1 MRKGDLLIPMA
12 RAVCMDISHLFEAQR
27 RKSRLPALG
36 GAVFSSSGMLGV
48 GVSGVRKTNTLWHI
62 GSCTKAMTATL
73 VGLAVDRGVLRFTDT
88 LSSLFPSTVIHGDLM
103 HESVDS
109 LLRHTGGMPADF
121 PRPLWT
127 RMHGMPDLRAGRAQ
141 IVDSLL
147 RDPPAQAPGVFAYSN
162 AGYVVLGAA
171 LELIEGC
178 SWEEI
183 MAARLFTPLGMATA
197 GFGAP
202 RRSNGE
208 EALLGHTTLGWG
220 CCSGFIPMDPSSAKA
235 DNPAVMGPAGTV
247 HCSLEDWG
255 RFLRVHLSWA
265 RGEPSAALPLSL
277 ATMEHL
283 HAAAPGESYAGGW
296 VVASRTWAHGKTLCH
311 NGSNTLWHVAAW
323 LAPGVDRALV
333 AATNCGADP
342 SAALE
347 PLIKLE
353 EFVG

>member
-1 MRKGDLLIPMA
+1 MNIP
-12 RAVCMDISHLFEAQR
+12 
-27 RKSRLPALG
+27 
-36 GAVFSSSGMLGV
+36 
-48 GVSGVRKTNTLWHI
+48 WHI

-88 LSSLFPSTVIHGDLM
+88 LPSLFPGTVIHGDLM
-103 HESVDS
+103 HVSVDS

-121 PRPLWT
+121 SGPLWG
-127 RMHGMPDLRAGRAQ
+127 RMCGMSDLLAGRAQ

-147 RDPPAQAPGVFAYSN
+147 RSPPAQALGVYAYSN
-162 AGYVVLGAA
+162 AGYVVLGAM
-171 LELIEGC
+171 LERIEGC

-202 RRSNGE
+202 RRSCGE
-208 EALLGHTTLGWG
+208 EPLWGHAALGWG
-220 CCSGFIPMDPSSAKA
+220 CCSGLVPVDPSSAKA
-235 DNPAVMGPAGTV
+235 ENPAVMGPAGTV

-255 RFLRVHLSWA
+255 RFLSAHLSLA
-265 RGEPSAALPLSL
+265 RGEPVAALPLSL

-283 HAAAPGESYAGGW
+283 HTAAPGESYAGGW
-296 VVASRTWAHGKTLCH
+296 VATSRTWARGKTLCH
-311 NGSNTLWHVAAW
+311 NGSNTLWHVSAW
-323 LAPGVDRALV
+323 LAPGVDRVLV

-347 PLIKLE
+347 PLIK
-353 EFVG
+353 EFVV